1 MLDLFIPAYATRVVV
16 YLHPISMRW
25 GAPKLRA
32 FCAETVGIEPDYATA
47 FIFTNKARDCLLM
60 YSLDDFDGQV
70 LMKKLH
76 KGAFLLPA
84 EADDGAP
91 YVIMKP
97 NVLAKLFRS

>member
-16 YLHPISMRW
+16 YLHPINMRW

-32 FCAETVGIEPDYATA
+32 FCMDTVGIEPDYSTA

-60 YSLDDFDGQV
+60 YSLDDAEGQI
-70 LMKKLH
+70 LMKKLN

-84 EADDGAP
+84 PSNDATP

-97 NVLAKLFRS
+97 TMLRKLFRS